1 MRMIK
6 SRKKRMLKKYN
17 ELKHVEPSSII
28 LQEDGLG
35 TDFSTT
41 SPILFKHMK
50 RAYRHLHSVHF
61 LRPTYNAVKTCEGDI
76 KQVRNIRRDE
86 FEDLLMS
93 MIIRRTK

>member
-1 MRMIK
+1 MIK

-17 ELKHVEPSSII
+17 ELKHVEPSRIV

-35 TDFSTT
+35 SDVSTT
-41 SPILFKHMK
+41 SPILFKYMK

-61 LRPTYNAVKTCEGDI
+61 IRPTYNAVKTYEGDI

-93 MIIRRTK
+93 MVAHKAK